1 MFVGASET
9 SVGSG
14 TMVDHLWL
22 AVTVTVGS
30 VPSNSEGFSKSRFE
44 GKAFPDDARF
54 LTCVVRSPH
63 SCGMQFCLSQC
74 PTCHVTGFRRYAA
87 SATCTTVSPRLLS
100 RTPKDNASSEDEL
113 VFASA
118 RHWTPSSQEDIRW
131 RTAVDVSHGIRGTR
145 PNMKVQA
152 WRRARV
158 KTPSIGI
165 LVSWYPSVGRIM

>member
-63 SCGMQFCLSQC
+63 SCGMQFL
-74 PTCHVTGFRRYAA
+74 
-87 SATCTTVSPRLLS
+87 
-100 RTPKDNASSEDEL
+100 
-113 VFASA
+113 
-118 RHWTPSSQEDIRW
+118 
-131 RTAVDVSHGIRGTR
+131 
-145 PNMKVQA
+145 
-152 WRRARV
+152 
-158 KTPSIGI
+158 
-165 LVSWYPSVGRIM
+165 LVSMPNLPCHRISEICGLGDLHHSLTALTFTNPKRQCIV